1 MIVGGVRSTTWTVFG
16 LPPTGVPPIVTP
28 MVGAPGV
35 FGAVYVAVH
44 TPSTHVKAPSVPALG
59 VATKA
64 LGVAVTIGL
73 PYRSKSL
80 TVTVSV
86 SPRATVSREMLSEE
100 VTPEAPPPTV
110 VGLGTAAV
118 TVTGS
123 RSDPVVAI
131 VPSDTEMVA
140 VSTLYRTIGTFVA
153 TPFTKVIP
161 AVAAKLA
168 ADTVGCVVPFGAT
181 EAPLNVRSFAPV

>member
-1 MIVGGVRSTTWTVFG
+1 
-16 LPPTGVPPIVTP
+16 
-28 MVGAPGV
+28 
-35 FGAVYVAVH
+35 
-44 TPSTHVKAPSVPALG
+44 
-59 VATKA
+59 
-64 LGVAVTIGL
+64 
-73 PYRSKSL
+73 
-80 TVTVSV
+80 
-86 SPRATVSREMLSEE
+86 MLSEE